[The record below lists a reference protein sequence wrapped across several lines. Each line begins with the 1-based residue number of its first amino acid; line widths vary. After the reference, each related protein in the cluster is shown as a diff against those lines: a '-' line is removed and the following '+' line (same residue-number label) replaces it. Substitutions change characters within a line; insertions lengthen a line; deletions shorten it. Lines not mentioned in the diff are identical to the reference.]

1 MPNFVRIDGS
11 ELQIVCK
18 LKHLCA
24 HLLSGKKLRSSLH
37 ESKATFF
44 TALDGILYRVKG
56 VSDGTVITH
65 LIQSYCKPL
74 LLYASECFNVTRSG
88 ISQLC
93 RACSLES
100 V

>member
-1 MPNFVRIDGS
+1 VPNFVRIDGS
-11 ELQIVCK
+11 ERQFVYK
-18 LKHLCA
+18 LNYLSA

-56 VSDGTVITH
+56 FSDSTVIMH
-65 LIQSYCKPL
+65 FIQSYCKPL
-74 LLYASECFNVTRSG
+74 LLYACECFNVTRSE